1 MAAADWDIAGIVI
14 GCVVF
19 ALAISIGAG
28 ILDKT
33 IRMVSNAVLLK
44 LLAANNTSSPP
55 IILSQI
61 KAKDDRTVLVGLLW
75 TLAVL
80 EIYFAVGFVFSALL
94 VLVSVEFA
102 TTAHPFIYSYALFP
116 ILTFGEAF
124 AQAVVVLAGLD
135 RILGDRI
142 NVLRLRVPVA
152 LVFFF
157 LCVPFA
163 FHLR

>member
-44 LLAANNTSSPP
+44 LLAANNTPPP

-61 KAKDDRTVLVGLLW
+61 KAKDERTVLVGLLR

-80 EIYFAVGFVFSALL
+80 EICFAVGFVFSALL

>member
-1 MAAADWDIAGIVI
+1 MAAADWDIAGIVCY
-14 GCVVF
+14 CVVF

-44 LLAANNTSSPP
+44 LLASNNTSPP

-61 KAKDDRTVLVGLLW
+61 KAKDERTVLVGLLQ

-80 EIYFAVGFVFSALL
+80 EICFAVGFVFSDLL
-94 VLVSVEFA
+94 VLVSIEFA

-142 NVLRLRVPVA
+142 SVLRLRVPVA